1 MHQPNSLRAW
11 FNIAHLKRG
20 SPNGRTDVLLA
31 QTPFIMPAR
40 RSLYTTKKC
49 HWKWLEPSIKL
60 KRQVLAD
67 YGNNTLGKIGR
78 RYSSHVRSR
87 MISAT
92 CTAFFFFFRRRR
104 PLNETTKA
112 DFYFHKLRPEMYK
125 PLVLL
130 FSSHFL
136 IVCSKTLSKPN
147 FGQNW
152 EFQPRASQF
161 EFLWLKSVVLCTP
174 QGHKDV
180 SSALR
185 IMAALL

>member
-31 QTPFIMPAR
+31 ETPFIMPAQ

-78 RYSSHVRSR
+78 QYSSHVRSR

-92 CTAFFFFFRRRR
+92 CNVFFFLHSRSS
-104 PLNETTKA
+104 NETTKA

-125 PLVLL
+125 PLVFL
-130 FSSHFL
+130 FSSNFL
-136 IVCSKTLSKPN
+136 IVCSKTLSRPN

-152 EFQPRASQF
+152 EFKPRASQF
-161 EFLWLKSVVLCTP
+161 EFLWLKSVVALRTP